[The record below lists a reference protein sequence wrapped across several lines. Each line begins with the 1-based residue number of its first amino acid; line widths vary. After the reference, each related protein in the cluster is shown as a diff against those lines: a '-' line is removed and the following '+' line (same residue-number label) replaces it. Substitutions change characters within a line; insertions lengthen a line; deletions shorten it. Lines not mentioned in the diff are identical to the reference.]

1 MVCHHF
7 FFLFVNESVVKLNH
21 FFSQISNASLARSIE
36 NATQPLSP
44 TDPDLLLLK
53 AISSATTHCLLQCL
67 GLLQRHHEIQDRNTE
82 SSF

>member
-1 MVCHHF
+1 MNYFKFCNRIINIIH
-7 FFLFVNESVVKLNH
+7 
-21 FFSQISNASLARSIE
+21 SNASLARSIE

-53 AISSATTHCLLQCL
+53 ALSAATTHCLLQCL
-67 GLLQRHHEIQDRNTE
+67 GLLQRHHEINDRNTE